1 MRASR
6 GPRLAALRS
15 PVRARLERT
24 QAATRLPR
32 RSIRRL
38 LALTADQAYSLR
50 VIRFQAGPAA
60 WVAVLAGIALA
71 CGEVSRLV
79 AATVPGGPGLVVRSR
94 GWCPACAS
102 AQCRAGRLVKP
113 GPGMLSA
120 PR

>member
-1 MRASR
+1 MHATPSIWHESKS
-6 GPRLAALRS
+6 GATAARS
-15 PVRARLERT
+15 PVRARPERT

-32 RSIRRL
+32 RSITRL

-79 AATVPGGPGLVVRSR
+79 AATVPGGLAW
-94 GWCPACAS
+94 WCGAAAGARRVPS
-102 AQCRAGRLVKP
+102 AQCRAG
-113 GPGMLSA
+113 
-120 PR
+120 